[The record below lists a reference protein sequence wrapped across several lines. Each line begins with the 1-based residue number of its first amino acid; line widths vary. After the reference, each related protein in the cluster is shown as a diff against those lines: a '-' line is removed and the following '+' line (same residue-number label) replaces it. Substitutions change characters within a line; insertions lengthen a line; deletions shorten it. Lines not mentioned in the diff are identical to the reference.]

1 MERSGTILAEVKKN
15 YGQVMNYVNGRW
27 TASESSQVLDV
38 VNPATG
44 GIIAKVPLSTVGEV
58 EAAIKSAQEA
68 FWEWRSTPPMT
79 RARYL
84 FRLKG
89 LLEEHFEEM
98 SRILVQEEGK
108 TIDESRGEVR
118 RAIENVDAAT
128 GMSSQ
133 MMGYNLEDITNEVD
147 EECVRQPTGV
157 FCCVAPFNFP
167 AMVPLWFMPYAVACG
182 DTYVIKPSEQVPLTQ
197 NKVLELVDEA
207 GFPPGVVN
215 LVNGSKE
222 VVDALLDSPV
232 IRGVSFVG
240 STSVAK
246 YIYRRAA
253 EKGKRVQCQ
262 GGAKNFMVVMPDANL
277 DKTVATLMT
286 SFYGCAG
293 ERCLS
298 GSVLLP
304 VGGVYED
311 LRDNFVEAA
320 SKIKVGYGLDESVQM
335 GPVISKKHM
344 ERVLSYIEK
353 GQAEGARLLLDGR
366 KVRVEDC
373 PGGNF
378 IGPTVFDEVR
388 PNMTI
393 AKEEIFGPVAA
404 IVRVENL
411 GQAIDIIHSSPYG
424 NAASIFTS
432 SGKWAREFKYKVQ
445 CGNIGVNIGIAAPIA
460 LFPFGGMKDSFFGD
474 LHGQGGEVVDFF
486 TERKVV
492 ISRWF

>member
-1 MERSGTILAEVKKN
+1 M
-15 YGQVMNYVNGRW
+15 
-27 TASESSQVLDV
+27 
-38 VNPATG
+38 
-44 GIIAKVPLSTVGEV
+44 
-58 EAAIKSAQEA
+58 
-68 FWEWRSTPPMT
+68 
-79 RARYL
+79 
-84 FRLKG
+84 
-89 LLEEHFEEM
+89 
-98 SRILVQEEGK
+98 
-108 TIDESRGEVR
+108 
-118 RAIENVDAAT
+118 
-128 GMSSQ
+128 
-133 MMGYNLEDITNEVD
+133 
-147 EECVRQPTGV
+147 GV

-222 VVDALLDSPV
+222 VVDTLLESPT
-232 IRGVSFVG
+232 IRGISFVG

-246 YIYRRAA
+246 YIYRKAA
-253 EKGKRVQCQ
+253 ENGKRVQCQ

-311 LRDNFVEAA
+311 LRDRFVEAA

-344 ERVLSYIEK
+344 GRVLSYIEK
-353 GQAEGARLLLDGR
+353 GQAEGAKLLLDGR
-366 KVRVEDC
+366 RVRVEDC

-388 PNMTI
+388 PDMT
-393 AKEEIFGPVAA
+393 EIGRAHV
-404 IVRVENL
+404 
-411 GQAIDIIHSSPYG
+411 
-424 NAASIFTS
+424 
-432 SGKWAREFKYKVQ
+432 
-445 CGNIGVNIGIAAPIA
+445 
-460 LFPFGGMKDSFFGD
+460 
-474 LHGQGGEVVDFF
+474 
-486 TERKVV
+486 
-492 ISRWF
+492 